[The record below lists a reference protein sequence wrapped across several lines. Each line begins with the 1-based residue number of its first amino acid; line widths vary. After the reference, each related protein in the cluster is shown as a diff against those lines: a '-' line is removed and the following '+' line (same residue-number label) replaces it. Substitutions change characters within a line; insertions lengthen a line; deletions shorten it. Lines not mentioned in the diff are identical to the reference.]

1 MVENRPTSG
10 KTGLARGKTGASVEC
25 MARVDVVVVAYNS
38 REELRGCV
46 APLSREPWA
55 NVIVVDNESPDGSL
69 EVVSDLD
76 VDAVGSGWNGG
87 FAFGVNTGWRRGSA
101 PYVLLLNPD
110 ARIEPDYVAL
120 LADVLDRDAS
130 VGIVGPKIVSPEGEL
145 DFSQRRFPRLRSTYA
160 QALFLHRALPGAAWT
175 DEVIR
180 NADAYERDGE
190 PDWISGACLLVRR
203 TLLEELDG
211 LDESFFMYG
220 EDKDLCRR
228 VRSLGYRVRFVAGAT
243 SVHVGGASTPRASS
257 YVMLATSRRRYAAKH
272 GRGTF
277 LTRVGIGLG
286 HATHLVLARG
296 RAGRVGHLRA
306 LRAVAAPLPPPPQRS
321 T

>member
-1 MVENRPTSG
+1 
-10 KTGLARGKTGASVEC
+10 
-25 MARVDVVVVAYNS
+25 MARVDVVVVSYNS
-38 REELRGCV
+38 RDELRGCV
-46 APLSREPWA
+46 ETIAGLPWA
-55 NVIVVDNESPDGSL
+55 NVIVVDNESPDRSL

-76 VDAVGSGWNGG
+76 VDAVRSGWNGG

-110 ARIEPDYVAL
+110 ARIDGDQLAL

-130 VGIVGPKIVSPEGEL
+130 IGIAGPKIVSPDGEL
-145 DFSQRRFPRLRSTYA
+145 DFSQRRFPRLRSIYA
-160 QALFLHRALPGAAWT
+160 QALFLHRAFPGAAWS
-175 DEVIR
+175 DEVVR
-180 NADAYERDGE
+180 NREAYERDAE
-190 PDWISGACLLVRR
+190 PDWVSGACLLVRR

-228 VRSLGYRVRFVAGAT
+228 VWSRGYRVRFVAGAT

-257 YVMLATSRRRYAAKH
+257 YAMLATSRRRYAAKH
-272 GRGTF
+272 GDGTF

-286 HATHLVLARG
+286 HATHLVSARG
-296 RAGRVGHLRA
+296 KALRMGHLRA
-306 LRAVAAPLPPPPQRS
+306 LRAVVRPLPPPPQRS
-321 T
+321 I